1 MKKLLTLVLV
11 VLLVVSLAPTAFAAN
26 ATPGTTTLT
35 TTIPDA
41 EYTLNI
47 PADTVV
53 NFNAEYTT
61 LGNVTV
67 TGSSGFGAGK
77 NLKVTV
83 IYDVFKPD
91 LESISTTIPFEFKY
105 SSSETI
111 ESNTNSST
119 LNSGGNLTFKGKS
132 DGTVYEKNTTFSNA
146 GTIFSTTNSVG
157 VYVAKENWGKALAG
171 DYTATIAFTA
181 EVVAEE

>member
-1 MKKLLTLVLV
+1 MKKLFTLVLV
-11 VLLVVSLAPTAFAAN
+11 VLLVVSLAPAAFAAN
-26 ATPGTTTLT
+26 ATPGSTTLT
-35 TTIPDA
+35 TTVPDA

-47 PADTVV
+47 PADTAVT
-53 NFNAEYTT
+53 FNADYTT

-67 TGSSGFGAGK
+67 TGASGFAVGK

-83 IYDVFKPD
+83 IYDAFKPD

-119 LNSGGNLTFKGKS
+119 LNSGGSLTFKGKS
-132 DGTVYEKNTTFSNA
+132 DGTVYEKYTAFSNA

-157 VYVAKENWGKALAG
+157 IYVAKEDWGKALAG